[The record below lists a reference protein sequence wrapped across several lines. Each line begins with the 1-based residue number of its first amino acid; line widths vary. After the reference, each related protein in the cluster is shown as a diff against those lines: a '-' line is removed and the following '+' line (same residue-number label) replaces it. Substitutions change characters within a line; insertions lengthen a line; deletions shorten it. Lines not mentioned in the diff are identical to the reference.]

1 MLSRD
6 DNELLAHVGPGT
18 AMGSFFRHYWIPA
31 CLSEELPE
39 IDGAPLRLRL
49 LGEDLLAFR
58 ATDGRVGVVANNCPH
73 RGASL
78 FFGRNE
84 EQGLRCVYHGWKFDV
99 TGACVDMPN
108 EPLESNFKQKVK
120 ITAYPCKER
129 GGILWTYMGPRSTPP
144 EMPALE
150 WSLLPPEQVSLSM
163 LVQECNW
170 AQAVE
175 GGIDSSHVG
184 FLHGKLGR
192 SFAQIPRGTGRYYSQ
207 KDNAP
212 RFEVLDT
219 DYGFVIGARRDAE
232 EESYYWRMS
241 QFLYPFYSMI
251 PPFGIGGNLSG
262 HAWVPMD
269 DETVMM
275 WEIEWNP
282 ARPLTEEE
290 RAREYANKGTEGP
303 EGMLPPSSRPGGRWF
318 PRLNASNDYMLDH
331 ELQRTSWFSGVPSTQ
346 IQDIAIQES
355 MGKCFDRTKEHLGT
369 SDTAIIHFRR
379 RWLAAARALQDSA
392 ESPPGVS
399 APESYAVR
407 SASLV
412 LSLGESW
419 TAAGREVWPAR
430 AEVAVASL

>member
-1 MLSRD
+1 MLSQEE
-6 DNELLAHVGPGT
+6 NERLSQVGPGT
-18 AMGSFFRHYWIPA
+18 QMGSFFRNYWIPA

-39 IDGAPLRLRL
+39 RDGAPVRLRL
-49 LGEDLLAFR
+49 LGEDLIAFR
-58 ATDGRVGVVANNCPH
+58 DTTGDIGVIGQNCPH
-73 RGASL
+73 RGASM

-84 EQGLRCVYHGWKFDV
+84 ESGLRCVYHGWKFD
-99 TGACVDMPN
+99 TSGQCVDMPN
-108 EPLESNFKQKVK
+108 EPPESNFRSKVK
-120 ITAYPCKER
+120 ALAYPTRER
-129 GGILWTYMGPRSTPP
+129 GGIIWVYMGSRVTPP
-144 EMPALE
+144 VMPALE

-192 SFAQIPRGTGRYYSQ
+192 TFAQIPAGTGRYYSQ

-212 RFEVLDT
+212 RFEVMDT
-219 DYGFVIGARRDAE
+219 EYGFVIGARRNAE
-232 EESYYWRMS
+232 EDSYYWRIS

-251 PPFGIGGNLSG
+251 PPFGTAGNLSG

-269 DETVMM
+269 DHTVMM

-282 ARPLTEEE
+282 SRAITEEE

-303 EGMLPPSSRPGGRWF
+303 EGMLPPSTGPGGRWH
-318 PRLNASNDYMLDH
+318 PRLNASNDYMLDY
-331 ELQRTSWFSGVPSTQ
+331 ELQKTSWFSGVPSTQ

-355 MGKCFDRTKEHLGT
+355 MGKIFDRTKEHLGT

-379 RWLAAARALQDSA
+379 RWLAAAAALEDSDTV
-392 ESPPGVS
+392 PPGVDVPDTFS
-399 APESYAVR
+399 VR
-407 SASLV
+407 SASMV
-412 LSLGESW
+412 LPKTESW
-419 TAAGREVWPAR
+419 TAQGRRVWHAR
-430 AEVAVASL
+430 PDVAVASI